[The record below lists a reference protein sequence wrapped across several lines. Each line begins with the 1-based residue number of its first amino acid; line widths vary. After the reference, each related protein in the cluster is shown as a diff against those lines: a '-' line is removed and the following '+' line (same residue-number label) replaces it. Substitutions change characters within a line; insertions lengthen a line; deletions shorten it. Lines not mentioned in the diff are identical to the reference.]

1 MKLLKQMNRRLRS
14 KRGVTIL
21 EAIVAMAIIGVITLS
36 ALAVFAN
43 FNTVYD
49 VNYDQFYARI
59 LADDALASFQYA
71 ENNAEFKASL
81 GMVAE
86 TGEGTGV
93 DVTATGESTVVGS
106 LGDEHKKLTTITYDD
121 ETKTVHVFD
130 EYDNEVDVD
139 FDKGGEATIAWL
151 AAEEQRALYDKTTN
165 DSLTYNVERY
175 KQFVRAADTN
185 GKLVGVRAEQIQTG
199 TFSIKDK
206 IITYHEPDLDL
217 VWYDGTFWKE
227 KGNVYVKM
235 VLEVTGTGNIDLADW
250 YWISYEWKEVSGT
263 TKDRF
268 SGVAYESEAK
278 AKEAFETLKS
288 DLTGNYNSFKKY
300 LDDSKHPLKD
310 EELYAPWPI
319 KKTFYFGSKSR
330 LFASIKISS
339 TSQKSYYDFIDDAA
353 GNEIAGYIMEAA
365 EGEAGGKKYI
375 VNEQGEK
382 ILLVSAY
389 ADDASFNTALAA
401 MNANPEYSEKGV
413 QKVGEE
419 LVNVWNTYEFSKDE
433 TVASIVMNPSNQIIE
448 IKGTAGNTYTAAE
461 IKEKL
466 GLTDA
471 ELVNKFERSN
481 KKCIYTFTGT
491 YRYKYTRHELNDH
504 IEYSNIGP
512 VPVPVGK
519 YYEYDKNRTV
529 EDGEESVTFYV
540 DLVNCKIWFTAQ
552 LITDTYSGT
561 PKSDAK
567 DKDGNV
573 LKNRDGEVIRE
584 KTVGYYYLSGRAGS
598 WDFKRAS
605 SLDAVETIDQ
615 NDILVGNKTKTH
627 ALDIIL
633 NHKEDRIPTS
643 GVKWPFMKG
652 FSHVSTE
659 YIVESSVVVS
669 TSYCTVDYNSQTIQ
683 HVAEDTPVNA
693 SDTEMQNC
701 ISSCV
706 SGGYVLEK
714 KTFYYSMERVLGSVV
729 ADDTGKMLTFYD
741 RNGTVICA
749 FSYQDESAYATD
761 KENLIK
767 KLKELNYSENGNEYK
782 PPYSCAI
789 VLDASAENEVYEIS
803 VKDKTHDEI
812 LFTKIYA
819 SQEEYLE
826 AFDSMGFMTE
836 EVEGTVVTYTCQVNE
851 YLLTITIDYS
861 ALEFHANIVNGDGE
875 EVYVLNY
882 DKG

>member
-1 MKLLKQMNRRLRS
+1 
-14 KRGVTIL
+14 
-21 EAIVAMAIIGVITLS
+21 
-36 ALAVFAN
+36 
-43 FNTVYD
+43 
-49 VNYDQFYARI
+49 
-59 LADDALASFQYA
+59 
-71 ENNAEFKASL
+71 
-81 GMVAE
+81 
-86 TGEGTGV
+86 
-93 DVTATGESTVVGS
+93 
-106 LGDEHKKLTTITYDD
+106 
-121 ETKTVHVFD
+121 
-130 EYDNEVDVD
+130 
-139 FDKGGEATIAWL
+139 
-151 AAEEQRALYDKTTN
+151 
-165 DSLTYNVERY
+165 
-175 KQFVRAADTN
+175 
-185 GKLVGVRAEQIQTG
+185 
-199 TFSIKDK
+199 
-206 IITYHEPDLDL
+206 
-217 VWYDGTFWKE
+217 
-227 KGNVYVKM
+227 M
-235 VLEVTGTGNIDLADW
+235 VLEVTGTGNDIIADW

-268 SGVAYESEAK
+268 SGVAYDSEAK

-310 EELYAPWPI
+310 KELDAPWPI

-419 LVNVWNTYEFSKDE
+419 LFEVWNTYEFSKGGK
-433 TVASIVMNPSNQIIE
+433 NKIIDYTLVSVTLDADGKITELKDSTGHVLSADE
-448 IKGTAGNTYTAAE
+448 IKKVKKNQGDENMPDKDLAA
-461 IKEKL
+461 KL
-466 GLTDA
+466 GLDQ
-471 ELVNKFERSN
+471 
-481 KKCIYTFTGT
+481 KKSVMQF
-491 YRYKYTRHELNDH
+491 D
-504 IEYSNIGP
+504 
-512 VPVPVGK
+512 
-519 YYEYDKNRTV
+519 
-529 EDGEESVTFYV
+529 VTFRYPYTQYTWKWWYWTLREGNVYHYDDSSETGSEAVTLYV
-540 DLVNCKIWFTAQ
+540 DIENKKIWFKSSKRLETA
-552 LITDTYSGT
+552 YSGG
-561 PKSDAK
+561 DQ
-567 DKDGNV
+567 DGQKKYDTSV
-573 LKNRDGEVIRE
+573 R
-584 KTVGYYYLSGRAGS
+584 YYYLSGSAGNWAWKYAANES
-598 WDFKRAS
+598 GIGTLNQD
-605 SLDAVETIDQ
+605 
-615 NDILVGNKTKTH
+615 DILARNSYVVSSH
-627 ALDIIL
+627 ALEIIRTG
-633 NHKEDRIPTS
+633 NDQTMPKSPASREVFIKS
-643 GVKWPFMKG
+643 YN
-652 FSHVSTE
+652 HVSTKYTLAKE
-659 YIVESSVVVS
+659 ISHDENYNDTFVVNYK
-669 TSYCTVDYNSQTIQ
+669 TQTIAANGGDA
-683 HVAEDTPVNA
+683 VTGT
-693 SDTEMQNC
+693 DTELKNRV
-701 ISSCV
+701 SSCV

-761 KENLIK
+761 KEKLIK

-803 VKDKTHDEI
+803 VKDKTHDET
-812 LFTKIYA
+812 LFTKVYA

-826 AFDSMGFMTE
+826 AFGSMGFMTE
-836 EVEGTVVTYTCQVNE
+836 EVEGAVVTYTCQVNE